1 MAVIDPKTDLGEAVT
16 ERLEDELII
25 WLTTIGTTGEAH
37 PRPVWFF
44 WENDEILIYSKPDG
58 AKLRHIARDG
68 RVALNF
74 NTSHDGGNVA
84 VINGAARIDADAPQA
99 IDVPAYIAKYKKEIA
114 DIGLTPESFSAA
126 YSVAIRVVPEKLWGF

>member
-1 MAVIDPKTDLGEAVT
+1 MPVIDPKTDLGEAVT

-25 WLTTIGTTGEAH
+25 WLTTLGATGAAH
-37 PRPVWFF
+37 PRPVWFH
-44 WENDEILIYSKPDG
+44 WENDEFLIYSKPDG

-84 VINGAARIDADAPQA
+84 VINGTARIVENEPKA
-99 IDVPAYIAKYKKEIA
+99 IDTPAYLAKYKKEIA

-126 YSVAIRVVPEKLWGF
+126 YSVPIRVVPEKLWGF